1 METQENKVVI
11 ITGASSGIGEATAR
25 SLVKSG
31 AKVALCAR
39 DEEKLKKLVSELGEE
54 NALYLKA
61 DVADIEKMKEL
72 VKLTKKKFGRV
83 DVLFANAGVMPGS
96 NVSELKVDDW
106 KMMVDINI
114 NGVLNSIAAVYPLF
128 LSNNKGQIIVTSS
141 VAGTKSVPGNA
152 VYCGTKHFV
161 RSFIDSFRSEII
173 SEGKNIRTTIIYPG
187 AVKTNLL
194 DTVAESD
201 AKRAVEAFYEEVA
214 INKEDIARAVL
225 YAISEPD
232 NIDVSDIVIR
242 SSKEA

>member
-54 NALYLKA
+54 NVLYLKA

>member
-173 SEGKNIRTTIIYPG
+173 SEGKILE
-187 AVKTNLL
+187 LL
-194 DTVAESD
+194 
-201 AKRAVEAFYEEVA
+201 
-214 INKEDIARAVL
+214 
-225 YAISEPD
+225 
-232 NIDVSDIVIR
+232 
-242 SSKEA
+242 

>member
-61 DVADIEKMKEL
+61 DVDDIEKKKKL
-72 VKLTKKKFGRV
+72 VKKKKKKFGRV